1 MGTVVTI
8 QVAPDGADEAVTR
21 AFEWFHHVETICTR
35 FKPDSELMRLSA
47 TCGVAVPV
55 SDILFQSVRF
65 ALMVAEESRGAF
77 DPTVGHRMEAR
88 GFNRE
93 HRTGA
98 LVETPVAASADV
110 SYRDVEVDE
119 ERLTITLR
127 RPLILDL
134 GAVAKGLAVDAA
146 ARELEPFTDFAID
159 AGGDLFLGGRN
170 PQGNAWTVGI
180 RHPRRDGE
188 LIDSFTVTNQAICT
202 SGDYE
207 RGQHLLDIRT
217 ALDGRTGEPGSAVAS
232 ASVIAPGAMLAD
244 ALATAAFVMGP
255 HEGIE
260 FLERMGVGGLIVT
273 NNLEKFET
281 MGLRDGL

>member
-1 MGTVVTI
+1 
-8 QVAPDGADEAVTR
+8 
-21 AFEWFHHVETICTR
+21 
-35 FKPDSELMRLSA
+35 
-47 TCGVAVPV
+47 
-55 SDILFQSVRF
+55 
-65 ALMVAEESRGAF
+65 
-77 DPTVGHRMEAR
+77 
-88 GFNRE
+88 
-93 HRTGA
+93 
-98 LVETPVAASADV
+98 
-110 SYRDVEVDE
+110 VDE
-119 ERLTITLR
+119 ERRTITLR

-159 AGGDLFLGGRN
+159 AGGDLYLGGRN
-170 PQGNAWTVGI
+170 PQGNAWSVGI
-180 RHPRRDGE
+180 RHPRRDGD
-188 LIDSFTVTNQAICT
+188 LIDSFTVTNQAVCT

-207 RGQHLLDIRT
+207 RGQHV
-217 ALDGRTGEPGSAVAS
+217 LDGRTGEPGSAVAS

-260 FLERMGVGGLIVT
+260 FLERMGVEGLIVT